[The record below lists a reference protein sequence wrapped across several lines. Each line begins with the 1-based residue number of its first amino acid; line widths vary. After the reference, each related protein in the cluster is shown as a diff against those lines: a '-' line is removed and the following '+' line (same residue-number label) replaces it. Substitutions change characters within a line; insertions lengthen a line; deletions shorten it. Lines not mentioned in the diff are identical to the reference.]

1 MAGKGRSE
9 RLKTTNV
16 KPRGKKLFFQKS
28 PSDFHVGCG
37 VGRPEDV

>member
-1 MAGKGRSE
+1 MAGKGSSE

-16 KPRGKKLFFQKS
+16 KPNYFFQKS